1 VVSPSNRHHHAPG
14 FYRMLHQTMGSRDLI
29 QGNNLANI
37 ESAPTSFK
45 CPLASATWP
54 VPTYASKRSGIVCTI
69 RRSMIEPNE

>member
-1 VVSPSNRHHHAPG
+1 
-14 FYRMLHQTMGSRDLI
+14 MGSRDLI

-69 RRSMIEPNE
+69 RRPMIEPNE

>member
-1 VVSPSNRHHHAPG
+1 
-14 FYRMLHQTMGSRDLI
+14 MLHQTMGSRDLI

-54 VPTYASKRSGIVCTI
+54 VPTYALL
-69 RRSMIEPNE
+69 E